1 MVLVLV
7 SGLLVVPVS
16 GSEPPSDLVSEIEE
30 RIASL
35 EAKGKKNAQ
44 QRWERALAAVRC
56 EPGGMSLEEIERRAG
71 RRFNTELWVGVLAA
85 ARACEEDS
93 APDAESD
100 DGSVSDTTP
109 LFFSSLRSEPDKNQD
124 PPNRRP
130 VRSDSWPGSVTIFG
144 LETFELDL
152 SDYFSDPDGDTLK
165 YEFSHRSYGTGV
177 LNSDVRIFVD
187 LNEITHKMII
197 TTKNITSMTRIGVTV
212 TDGHS
217 DCPTSSGGTME
228 CRATGYLMVYVREKP
243 TFSESDYINVSVR
256 PYDMGVEGIN
266 GMRQG
271 DSAQGCVPF
280 SFTLDKAVSG
290 RFAYEYRIVPVPAS
304 TVVYGNKGAPASFF
318 ADGTTGKWI
327 KAGFQHHINE
337 LGAQTRGGFCV
348 QLKGVTS
355 HSNTGALTFTDHCPK
370 GEFRHFYVEMQ
381 IPEYWTKLLGV
392 RMAPGQP
399 KRSIMN
405 LECQ

>member
-1 MVLVLV
+1 MF
-7 SGLLVVPVS
+7 
-16 GSEPPSDLVSEIEE
+16 
-30 RIASL
+30 
-35 EAKGKKNAQ
+35 
-44 QRWERALAAVRC
+44 
-56 EPGGMSLEEIERRAG
+56 ERRCG
-71 RRFNTELWVGVLAA
+71 GVFNTGLWVGVLAA
-85 ARACEEDS
+85 AQACLEEPGSDV
-93 APDAESD
+93 ESD

-152 SDYFSDPDGDTLK
+152 SDYFSDPDDDDDLTYTIFEKQHLGI
-165 YEFSHRSYGTGV
+165 GV
-177 LNSDVRIFVD
+177 DSEGLMYNSKISAG
-187 LNEITHKMII
+187 II
-197 TTKNITSMTRIGVTV
+197 RFTAKNRPSMTRIGVKA
-212 TDGHS
+212 TDGSS
-217 DCPTSSGGTME
+217 DCPTSDGGMME

-243 TFSESDYINVSVR
+243 TFSESDYVNVSVS
-256 PYDMGVEGIN
+256 PYDIGVEGIN
-266 GMRQG
+266 RVHQG
-271 DSAQGCVPF
+271 GSAQGCVPF
-280 SFTLDKAVSG
+280 SFKLDKPVSG

-318 ADGTTGKWI
+318 ADGTTGRWI
-327 KAGFQHHINE
+327 KAGFQHRMNVGRKSVE
-337 LGAQTRGGFCV
+337 QTRGGFCV
-348 QLKGVTS
+348 QLKGVTA
-355 HSNTGALTFTDHCPK
+355 HSNTGALTYTDHCPK
-370 GEFRHFYVEMQ
+370 GEFRHFYVEMR